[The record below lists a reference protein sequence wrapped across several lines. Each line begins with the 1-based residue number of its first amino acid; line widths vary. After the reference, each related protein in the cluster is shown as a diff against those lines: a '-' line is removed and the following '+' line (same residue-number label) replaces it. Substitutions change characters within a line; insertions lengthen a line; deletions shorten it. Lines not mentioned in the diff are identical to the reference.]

1 MAIFLDILNS
11 VLFISAQILFI
22 LFGYKNR
29 DAIKY
34 SIIFY
39 LIGIINISSFLF
51 ILGFS
56 IYIQISDISVLLEL
70 FSIYLRVSF
79 FLSFTVILLT
89 FGLCFVI
96 IGIINRVKFGTYL
109 LISGIIIT
117 FSYIFMIF
125 MALTLDI
132 SRLPINIYVWGG
144 FYLTVNQLV
153 AFTFILAQGIRLKDK
168 LLGINALILLLTRII
183 SFIELGSIILPFI
196 NSVL

>member
-1 MAIFLDILNS
+1 
-11 VLFISAQILFI
+11 
-22 LFGYKNR
+22 
-29 DAIKY
+29 
-34 SIIFY
+34 
-39 LIGIINISSFLF
+39 
-51 ILGFS
+51 
-56 IYIQISDISVLLEL
+56 
-70 FSIYLRVSF
+70 
-79 FLSFTVILLT
+79 
-89 FGLCFVI
+89 
-96 IGIINRVKFGTYL
+96 
-109 LISGIIIT
+109 
-117 FSYIFMIF
+117 